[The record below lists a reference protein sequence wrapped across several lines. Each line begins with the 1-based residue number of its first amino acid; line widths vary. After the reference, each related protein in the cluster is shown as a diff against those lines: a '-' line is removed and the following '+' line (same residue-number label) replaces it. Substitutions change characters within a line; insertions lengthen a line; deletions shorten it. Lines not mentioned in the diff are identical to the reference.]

1 LNHDDSPLKVDAQNN
16 IKGCVMTVLNIAV
29 PEAHNWTQDEEFMS
43 ELRLQMLKFATLQ
56 LQDASLAED
65 AVQEAFIGALI
76 NQQTF
81 GRRAA
86 FKTWVFAILKHK
98 IVDLI
103 RTNHRLIPSS
113 VVQND
118 DDKPGLEIWD
128 QQFDDRGYWHLS
140 ERPTTW
146 QEPSDSLAS
155 DQFWRVF
162 EACLEGLPSQYSRA
176 YMMREFIGLS
186 TNEICQQLETSEN
199 SLNVL
204 LYRARSKL
212 RKCLQ
217 TNWFDKGA

>member
-1 LNHDDSPLKVDAQNN
+1 MTAPNLVAPQAHD
-16 IKGCVMTVLNIAV
+16 
-29 PEAHNWTQDEEFMS
+29 WTQDESFVS
-43 ELRLQMLKFATLQ
+43 ELRQQMLKFATLQ
-56 LQDASLAED
+56 LQDASIAED
-65 AVQEAFIGALI
+65 AVQEAFIGALK

-98 IVDLI
+98 IVDVI
-103 RTNHRLIPSS
+103 RNNQRLVPSS
-113 VVQND
+113 LEHND
-118 DDKPGLEIWD
+118 DEDEPGLEVWD

-140 ERPTTW
+140 ERPTAW
-146 QEPSDSLAS
+146 QQPSESAAS

-162 EACLEGLPSQYSRA
+162 EACLQGLPGQYSRA

-186 TNEICQQLETSEN
+186 TSEICLQLATSEN

-217 TNWFDKGA
+217 QNWIDKGA

>member
-1 LNHDDSPLKVDAQNN
+1 
-16 IKGCVMTVLNIAV
+16 MTALNIAV
-29 PEAHNWTQDEEFMS
+29 PADYNWTQDEAFMS
-43 ELRLQMLKFATLQ
+43 ELRQQMLKFATLQ

-65 AVQEAFIGALI
+65 AVQEAFIGALK

-81 GRRAA
+81 GRRSA

-98 IVDLI
+98 IVDVI
-103 RTNHRLIPSS
+103 RNNQRLVPSS
-113 VVQND
+113 SVQHD
-118 DDKPGLEIWD
+118 DDDQPDLEVWD

-140 ERPTTW
+140 ERPTAW
-146 QEPSDSLAS
+146 QQPSESAAN
-155 DQFWRVF
+155 DQFWKVF
-162 EACLEGLPSQYSRA
+162 EACLEGLPGQYSRA

-186 TNEICQQLETSEN
+186 TDEICQQLETSVN

-217 TNWFDKGA
+217 ANWIDKGA

>member
-1 LNHDDSPLKVDAQNN
+1 MTAPNLVAPEFHD
-16 IKGCVMTVLNIAV
+16 
-29 PEAHNWTQDEEFMS
+29 WTQDEAFMS
-43 ELRLQMLKFATLQ
+43 ELRQQMLKFATLQ
-56 LQDASLAED
+56 LQDVSIAED
-65 AVQEAFIGALI
+65 AVQEAFIGALK

-98 IVDLI
+98 IIDVI
-103 RTNHRLIPSS
+103 RNNQRLVPSS
-113 VVQND
+113 SVQND
-118 DDKPGLEIWD
+118 DDDDEPNLEIWD
-128 QQFDDRGYWHLS
+128 QQFDDRGHWHLS

-146 QEPSDSLAS
+146 QQPIESAAN
-155 DQFWRVF
+155 DQFWQVF
-162 EACLEGLPSQYSRA
+162 EACLEGLPGQYSRA

-186 TNEICQQLETSEN
+186 TNEICEQLETSVN

-217 TNWFDKGA
+217 TNWIDKGA

>member
-1 LNHDDSPLKVDAQNN
+1 MTAPNLVAPEFHD
-16 IKGCVMTVLNIAV
+16 
-29 PEAHNWTQDEEFMS
+29 WTQDEAFMS
-43 ELRLQMLKFATLQ
+43 ELRQQMLKFATLQ
-56 LQDASLAED
+56 LQDVSIAED
-65 AVQEAFIGALI
+65 AVQEAFIGALK

-98 IVDLI
+98 IIDVI
-103 RTNHRLIPSS
+103 RNNQRLVPSS
-113 VVQND
+113 SVQND
-118 DDKPGLEIWD
+118 DDDDEPNLEIWD
-128 QQFDDRGYWHLS
+128 QQFDDRGHWHMS

-146 QEPSDSLAS
+146 QQPIESAAN
-155 DQFWRVF
+155 DQFWQVF
-162 EACLEGLPSQYSRA
+162 EACLEGLPGQYSRA

-186 TNEICQQLETSEN
+186 TNEICEQLETSVN

-217 TNWFDKGA
+217 TNWIDKGA

>member
-1 LNHDDSPLKVDAQNN
+1 MTAPNLVAPEFHD
-16 IKGCVMTVLNIAV
+16 
-29 PEAHNWTQDEEFMS
+29 WTQDEAFMS
-43 ELRLQMLKFATLQ
+43 ELRQQMLKFATLQ
-56 LQDASLAED
+56 LQDVSIAED
-65 AVQEAFIGALI
+65 AVQEAFIGALK

-98 IVDLI
+98 IIDVI
-103 RTNHRLIPSS
+103 RNNQRLVPSS
-113 VVQND
+113 SVQND
-118 DDKPGLEIWD
+118 DDDDEPNLEIWD
-128 QQFDDRGYWHLS
+128 QQFDDRGHWHLS

-146 QEPSDSLAS
+146 QQPSESAAN
-155 DQFWRVF
+155 DQFWQVF
-162 EACLEGLPSQYSRA
+162 EACLEGLPGQYSRA

-186 TNEICQQLETSEN
+186 TNEICEQLETSVN

-217 TNWFDKGA
+217 TNWIDKGA